1 MKKPKAFG
9 GNFGVLNK
17 GLLAVSTLNSR
28 EFYSNLFAAM
38 IIIVVLYVGMGLF
51 GYLRFGSDVLG
62 SITLNLPK
70 NEMLVEL
77 Q

>member
-1 MKKPKAFG
+1 
-9 GNFGVLNK
+9 
-17 GLLAVSTLNSR
+17 
-28 EFYSNLFAAM
+28 M

-70 NEMLVEL
+70 NEM
-77 Q
+77 